1 VHDTK
6 HLTTRA
12 VLKADGDGEGSI
24 EAVFSTFNVVDR
36 GNDIVLPGAIEHGK
50 EVPMV
55 WAHDW
60 SKIVGKGVTEVTPE
74 RAVYKGQFFLDTTA
88 GMDAY
93 RTVKNMGALQ
103 EFSWGFLINAADY
116 AERDGQTVRLIKST
130 ELFEVSPVLVGEGR
144 GTGTLALKYGQPF
157 DEQCDTALAAVT
169 HIVDRWKSLADSI
182 VKEGR
187 PISESRRG
195 RMGAIAEQ
203 LDAASADLRAILK
216 ETEPAKT
223 ADIDWNALWVA
234 QMALNAKQNGIHL

>member
-1 VHDTK
+1 VEVK
-6 HLTTRA
+6 HLTTSA
-12 VLKADGDGEGSI
+12 VLKADGDDGAI
-24 EAVFSTFNVVDR
+24 EAVFSTFNVIDR
-36 GNDIVLPGAIEHGK
+36 GGDIVLPGAIEHGK
-50 EVPMV
+50 EVGMV

-60 SKIVGKGVTEVTPE
+60 SKIVGKGTTEVTPE

-103 EFSWGFLINAADY
+103 AFSWGFLIKDAAY
-116 AERDGQTVRLIKST
+116 EQRDGEAVRLIKST
-130 ELFEVSPVLVGEGR
+130 EMFEVSPVLVGEGR

-169 HIVDRWKSLADSI
+169 HIVERWKSLADSI

-203 LDAASADLRAILK
+203 LDAASNDLRAILK
-216 ETEPAKT
+216 ETEPAKSL
-223 ADIDWNALWVA
+223 DIDVDVMLYAILAEQARQIGHVA
-234 QMALNAKQNGIHL
+234 

>member
-1 VHDTK
+1 MDTK

-12 VLKADGDGEGSI
+12 VLKADGDTEGII
-24 EAVFSTFNVVDR
+24 EAVFSTFNVIDR
-36 GNDIVLPGAIEHGK
+36 GGDIVLPGAIEHGK

-60 SKIVGKGVTEVTPE
+60 SKIVGKGITEVTPE
-74 RAVYKGQFFLDTTA
+74 HAVYKGQFFLDTTA

-157 DEQCDTALAAVT
+157 DEQCDTALAAVS
-169 HIVDRWKSLADSI
+169 HIVTRWKSLADAI
-182 VKEGR
+182 EKEGR
-187 PISESRRG
+187 PISESRRS
-195 RMGAIAEQ
+195 RMGSIADQ
-203 LDAASADLRAILK
+203 LDVASADLRAILK
-216 ETEPAKT
+216 ETEPAK
-223 ADIDWNALWVA
+223 AHDIDIDALLADVLA
-234 QMALNAKQNGIHL
+234 MQAKELGVI

>member
-1 VHDTK
+1 VDTK

-12 VLKADGDGEGSI
+12 VLKADGDDGAI
-24 EAVFSTFNVVDR
+24 EAVFSTFNVIDR
-36 GNDIVLPGAIEHGK
+36 GGDIVLPGAIEHGK

-60 SKIVGKGVTEVTPE
+60 SKIVGKGITEVSPE

-103 EFSWGFLINAADY
+103 EFSWGFLIKDAAY
-116 AERDGQTVRLIKST
+116 EQRDGESVRLIKST
-130 ELFEVSPVLVGEGR
+130 EMFEVSPVLVGEGR
-144 GTGTLALKYGQPF
+144 GTGTLALKYGQPV
-157 DEQCDTALAAVT
+157 DEQCETALAAVT
-169 HIVDRWKSLADSI
+169 HIVERWKSLADAI

-203 LDAASADLRAILK
+203 LDAASTDLRAILK
-216 ETEPAKT
+216 ETEPAKSL
-223 ADIDWNALWVA
+223 DIDALWTDFMVLA
-234 QMALNAKQNGIHL
+234 AKQNGIQL